1 MADLID
7 SAAGELQQAGS
18 QLTRAGVRTSVAIAA
33 GTTRVSARIGARA
46 VGGTVRGL
54 VALLDAVRQATRS
67 RSQEGELSLR
77 QFTRVVDGKRE
88 VVPIKDAEVARQLG
102 RELRRHGVTF
112 AIERNADGS
121 RTFHVQGKDAAL
133 IEHALTQA
141 SIRVDERITRA
152 RERAGAEP
160 ETQDDVSLTQEPG
173 SRVIELDDAQKATL
187 VDALRE
193 TGKEQE
199 NAGADELAE
208 QIERDGEVTLTEENV
223 TAIDTAL
230 TGGHELPEHMGD
242 VAAAVDE
249 EKVAIAA
256 TAAAAEDVTLDQDVP
271 AAELAEVEA
280 PEATVSLVL
289 SGQERD
295 TLVSQVQSTV
305 EKERGMVAA
314 TAEQQQQFSYLPQLA
329 ESIESTGQ
337 VELTPL
343 NVERLHTVFADHDW
357 TPGDK
362 TPEHMRWI
370 VDAVAEEHQV
380 LEERTVDPQ
389 QQTQD
394 VAPDVDRS
402 AGERENPYLRD
413 DLPAQTVP
421 AAAVDGSPFGAD
433 EWDAPA
439 EVRTERVEETAL
451 VPDAATKD
459 APQKPAPAEDQQRP
473 GSQATT
479 RERELSPRDAT
490 RERVAKKIDAKVT
503 DMKEKQQSATRPTGR
518 APQRTQ
524 ADEPRT
530 PQTRR

>member
-7 SAAGELQQAGS
+7 SAAGEMQQAGS

-88 VVPIKDAEVARQLG
+88 VVPIKDAEVARQLA

-141 SIRVDERITRA
+141 SIRVDERIMRA

-160 ETQDDVSLTQEPG
+160 ETQDVSLTQEPG

-193 TGKEQE
+193 SGKEQE

-208 QIERDGEVTLTEENV
+208 QIERDGGVTLTEENV

-256 TAAAAEDVTLDQDVP
+256 TAGAVEDITLDQDAP
-271 AAELAEVEA
+271 AAELVEAEA

-289 SGQERD
+289 SGKERD

-305 EKERGMVAA
+305 EKERGMIAA
-314 TAEQQQQFSYLPQLA
+314 TAEQQQEFSYLPQLA

-357 TPGDK
+357 TPGVDGDK

-389 QQTQD
+389 QQTQ
-394 VAPDVDRS
+394 DVDRS

-439 EVRTERVEETAL
+439 EVRTERVEDTAL

-459 APQKPAPAEDQQRP
+459 APQKPAPAADQQRP
-473 GSQATT
+473 ATQATT

-503 DMKEKQQSATRPTGR
+503 DMKEQQQSATRPTSR

-524 ADEPRT
+524 ADEPRA